1 VNKMAKDV
9 KEKTSF
15 LRSIPRFFIELKAE
29 VKRITWPSRED
40 FKKATLAVIVFC
52 LIWIAIVFAMDFG
65 LRYLFE
71 EFILKIK
78 L

>member
-1 VNKMAKDV
+1 VKEMATEV

-15 LRSIPRFFIELKAE
+15 FGSIATYFKELKAE
-29 VKRITWPSRED
+29 TKRITWPSKED

-52 LIWIAIVFAMDFG
+52 LIWIAVVTVMDFG
-65 LRYLFE
+65 LRSLFE
-71 EFILKIK
+71 NFVFKIK

>member
-1 VNKMAKDV
+1 MATDV

-15 LRSIPRFFIELKAE
+15 LGSIPRFFIELKAE

>member
-1 VNKMAKDV
+1 MATEI

-15 LRSIPRFFIELKAE
+15 FGSIGIYFKELKAE
-29 VKRITWPSRED
+29 WKRITWPSKED

-52 LIWIAIVFAMDFG
+52 LIWIAIVTVMDYG
-65 LRYLFE
+65 LRSLFE
-71 EFILKIK
+71 NFVFNIK